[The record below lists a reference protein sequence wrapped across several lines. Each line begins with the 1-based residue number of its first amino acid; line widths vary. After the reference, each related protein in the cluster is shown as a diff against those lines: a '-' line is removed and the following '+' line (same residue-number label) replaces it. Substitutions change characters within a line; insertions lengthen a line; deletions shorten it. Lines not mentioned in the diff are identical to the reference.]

1 MLSPTLYAHIGMQ
14 PATSLLIPTEHTQRA
29 LYLLEGE
36 VLLDDEPV
44 EPHSLLVLPEGEEL
58 TLYAQG
64 ECQLALIGG
73 APLDGPRRMNWN
85 FVASDPALIEQARA
99 NWAAGKWPVVA
110 GETQRI
116 ELPR

>member
-1 MLSPTLYAHIGMQ
+1 MQ

-36 VLLDDEPV
+36 VLLDDKPV

-73 APLDGPRRMNWN
+73 
-85 FVASDPALIEQARA
+85 PAG
-99 NWAAGKWPVVA
+99 WAAADELELCCQRPGTDRTGAGQLGSRAMASGSRRNPADRVTPLAKQDPV
-110 GETQRI
+110 
-116 ELPR
+116 